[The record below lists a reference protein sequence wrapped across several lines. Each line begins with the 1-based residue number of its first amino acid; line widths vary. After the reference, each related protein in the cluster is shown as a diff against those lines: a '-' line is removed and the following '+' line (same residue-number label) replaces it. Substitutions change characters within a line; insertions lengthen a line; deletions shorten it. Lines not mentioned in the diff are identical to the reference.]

1 MKKKTPIR
9 KRLEDYTK
17 LLSEI
22 SIEEQRARAIKDDDS
37 VTTRK
42 AKAGIKDHLEQL
54 LAEEEKEYEALTQI
68 INALPRV
75 EQRQVV
81 LARYMDRQP
90 WAVIT
95 AIIYGQKEDF
105 EEKKDK
111 YIRQIYRIHGYAL
124 ANANKI
130 INSKE

>member
-1 MKKKTPIR
+1 MKKKSLIR

-22 SIEEQRARAIKDDDS
+22 SIEEQRARAIKDEKS
-37 VTTRK
+37 VTARK
-42 AKAGIKDHLEQL
+42 AKAGIKDHLEEL
-54 LAEEEKEYEALTQI
+54 LAEEQAEYEELTKI
-68 INALPRV
+68 ISELPNV

-95 AIIYGQKEDF
+95 EVIFGNEEDYQ
-105 EEKKDK
+105 EKKDK
-111 YIRQIYRIHGYAL
+111 YKRRIYRIHGSAL

-130 INSKE
+130 INNKE

>member
-1 MKKKTPIR
+1 MKKKSPIR

-42 AKAGIKDHLEQL
+42 AKAGIKDHLEEL
-54 LAEEEKEYEALTQI
+54 LAAEQAEYEALTRI
-68 INALPRV
+68 INDLPSV

-95 AIIYGQKEDF
+95 AVIFGQEEDYR
-105 EEKKDK
+105 EKKDK
-111 YIRQIYRIHGYAL
+111 YKRRIYRIHGSAL

-130 INSKE
+130 MSSKE